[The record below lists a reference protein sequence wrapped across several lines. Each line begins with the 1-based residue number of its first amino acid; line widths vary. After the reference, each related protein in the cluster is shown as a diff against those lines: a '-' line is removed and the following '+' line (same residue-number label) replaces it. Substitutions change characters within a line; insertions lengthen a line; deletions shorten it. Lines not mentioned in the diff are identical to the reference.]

1 MDISPINS
9 VANNVNTAGF
19 MAGGGFKKAFL
30 SLVFQIPFAKG
41 VLPVVQDAQANIL
54 NNGRNTTQGVQRW
67 EWP

>member
-1 MDISPINS
+1 MVLHTTSRVFAMDISPINS

-41 VLPVVQDAQANIL
+41 V
-54 NNGRNTTQGVQRW
+54 
-67 EWP
+67 